1 MKINVLFFL
10 IFSISLSSI
19 AQTPEKIKNNS
30 DYIWGESTASTL
42 EQADQFALKDLI
54 SQIST
59 NVESSFSNIIT
70 EINESIEEYT
80 QSAINT
86 YSNIYLKNAKRI
98 VVEKRKQIYVLR
110 YIEKDE
116 VDKMFESRKNKII
129 DYTKLADMAEK
140 DSRIGDAL
148 RYYYWALV
156 LLNSH
161 PDAAMIK
168 YTTAENIEIGI
179 LLYIQNQ
186 FDKIFDNLRIN
197 VADTI
202 NCNNT
207 VSYTLD
213 INYKGQAV
221 ANLDYVYWNGTEFSN
236 TYSIK
241 DGLGVVD
248 FFNSESNKLD
258 NLHLKLEY
266 TYFGR
271 SHIDP
276 EVKSVLEMASL
287 PRLKKAEVSI
297 SLTQP
302 ELKIKKINEKQLVYN
317 KMITIDTISSNLFD
331 INGEI
336 KATLSIVNQWIVN
349 KSQKIDE
356 TLFTKQGLDSY
367 NKLIKYGDARI
378 LSQKGK
384 IDYIRI
390 NDEIMV
396 RSFPMIFSFPNNNKA
411 FVEDIV
417 YLFNSEGKISNISFA
432 LSDGAITDIMEKSER
447 FASLEEKYFLI
458 NFLENY
464 KTAYSLEDISFIE
477 NVFSD
482 DALIIVGTVLQKYE
496 SVDGTIPK
504 MENQNIK
511 YVRYSKEQYINHL
524 IKAFD
529 SKEYI
534 NLEFEDNVINKTG
547 GEDKIYGIQ
556 ITQNYYSSNYSD
568 KGYLFL
574 MLDLNDI
581 SEPKIYVRTWQPDKN
596 DDGSIFGLEHFSIK

>member
-1 MKINVLFFL
+1 
-10 IFSISLSSI
+10 
-19 AQTPEKIKNNS
+19 
-30 DYIWGESTASTL
+30 
-42 EQADQFALKDLI
+42 
-54 SQIST
+54 
-59 NVESSFSNIIT
+59 
-70 EINESIEEYT
+70 
-80 QSAINT
+80 
-86 YSNIYLKNAKRI
+86 
-98 VVEKRKQIYVLR
+98 
-110 YIEKDE
+110 
-116 VDKMFESRKNKII
+116 
-129 DYTKLADMAEK
+129 
-140 DSRIGDAL
+140 
-148 RYYYWALV
+148 
-156 LLNSH
+156 
-161 PDAAMIK
+161 
-168 YTTAENIEIGI
+168 
-179 LLYIQNQ
+179 
-186 FDKIFDNLRIN
+186 IN

-396 RSFPMIFSFPNNNKA
+396 RSFPMIFSFPNNSKV

-496 SVDGTIPK
+496 SMDGTIPK

>member
-116 VDKMFESRKNKII
+116 VDKMFDSRKNKII

-236 TYSIK
+236 T
-241 DGLGVVD
+241 
-248 FFNSESNKLD
+248 
-258 NLHLKLEY
+258 
-266 TYFGR
+266 
-271 SHIDP
+271 
-276 EVKSVLEMASL
+276 
-287 PRLKKAEVSI
+287 
-297 SLTQP
+297 
-302 ELKIKKINEKQLVYN
+302 
-317 KMITIDTISSNLFD
+317 
-331 INGEI
+331 
-336 KATLSIVNQWIVN
+336 
-349 KSQKIDE
+349 
-356 TLFTKQGLDSY
+356 
-367 NKLIKYGDARI
+367 
-378 LSQKGK
+378 
-384 IDYIRI
+384 
-390 NDEIMV
+390 
-396 RSFPMIFSFPNNNKA
+396 
-411 FVEDIV
+411 
-417 YLFNSEGKISNISFA
+417 
-432 LSDGAITDIMEKSER
+432 
-447 FASLEEKYFLI
+447 
-458 NFLENY
+458 
-464 KTAYSLEDISFIE
+464 
-477 NVFSD
+477 
-482 DALIIVGTVLQKYE
+482 
-496 SVDGTIPK
+496 
-504 MENQNIK
+504 
-511 YVRYSKEQYINHL
+511 
-524 IKAFD
+524 
-529 SKEYI
+529 
-534 NLEFEDNVINKTG
+534 
-547 GEDKIYGIQ
+547 
-556 ITQNYYSSNYSD
+556 
-568 KGYLFL
+568 
-574 MLDLNDI
+574 
-581 SEPKIYVRTWQPDKN
+581 
-596 DDGSIFGLEHFSIK
+596 